1 MKNTKLLGAIGVFT
15 NAVRI
20 TKKSKM
26 MYMKSYGVFGRS
38 FEKESRV

>member
-20 TKKSKM
+20 TKKEQDDVHEIVW
-26 MYMKSYGVFGRS
+26 GFWS
-38 FEKESRV
+38 FI